1 MLSAHA
7 NGQELTHDEE
17 VQEKTKNDPW
27 CEPSGSLRT
36 LSDMLSY
43 GAVLD
48 SKKAR
53 DAWPKDLPL
62 LLYHA
67 SDDKICSPKASGEF
81 FEGVAAADKT
91 HKLLPGLY
99 HEPHN
104 EVEPA
109 PQELAEFVADW
120 ILQRANRATGAKL

>member
-1 MLSAHA
+1 MQKA
-7 NGQELTHDEE
+7 
-17 VQEKTKNDPW
+17 TKDDPW

-36 LSDMLSY
+36 LADMLSY

-62 LLYHA
+62 LLYHGEE
-67 SDDKICSPKASGEF
+67 DKICCPKASGQF
-81 FEGVAAADKT
+81 IEGCAATDKT
-91 HKLLPGLY
+91 HKLLPSLY
-99 HEPHN
+99 HEPQN

-109 PQELAEFVADW
+109 PQELADFVGDW
-120 ILQRANRATGAKL
+120 ILQRTNRATQAKL